1 MVSALPRSPCDAP
14 SFSPLRFSEAG
25 SASIGRVP
33 EHSPHRR
40 SFPSLVAAA
49 GRDLLLVELTRDGAN
64 AESCARVPI
73 KDCAHDFRF
82 CFDALVIRGCRV
94 SFLHVAVAVRRT
106 AKHIDRALLGTM
118 PFAAPRALRNLRSF
132 VLSNHAWEL
141 DQQLIFCCGCG
152 RRLQEDELDSV
163 SRELLSQQNL
173 IGIFAAQPVRRVDQ
187 YGGDLACRRQIPH
200 GFQARPQQRSATIA
214 FVLKLPLGRNCV
226 SVRFRVLDQSC
237 GLALDGVI
245 LFLLIR
251 RDACVNG
258 CRFLHASSPENRVWA
273 TAGQGPRLRRL
284 ERAWDPVSD
293 RTDIRNEACAAYGL
307 AAGQPRL
314 RPRSSI
320 TVNARLTMSLNVS
333 RVRAA

>member
-82 CFDALVIRGCRV
+82 CFDDHVIRGCRV

-118 PFAAPRALRNLRSF
+118 PFRRAASAPQSAL
-132 VLSNHAWEL
+132 
-141 DQQLIFCCGCG
+141 
-152 RRLQEDELDSV
+152 
-163 SRELLSQQNL
+163 
-173 IGIFAAQPVRRVDQ
+173 VRTR
-187 YGGDLACRRQIPH
+187 
-200 GFQARPQQRSATIA
+200 
-214 FVLKLPLGRNCV
+214 
-226 SVRFRVLDQSC
+226 QSC
-237 GLALDGVI
+237 LG
-245 LFLLIR
+245 
-251 RDACVNG
+251 
-258 CRFLHASSPENRVWA
+258 
-273 TAGQGPRLRRL
+273 TGP
-284 ERAWDPVSD
+284 A
-293 RTDIRNEACAAYGL
+293 
-307 AAGQPRL
+307 
-314 RPRSSI
+314 
-320 TVNARLTMSLNVS
+320 
-333 RVRAA
+333 